1 MSLDS
6 GLGSSLTRSTPSTF
20 GTASAAATPAASVS
34 SNPWSRFTNQ
44 ASSAASRVGSAV
56 TSGYNYIDSNT
67 RNYITRASNLT
78 NKGLQDFRS
87 GLGRASSAFGNYD
100 KYLGTVA
107 SGTSVFSKIVF
118 LIAVVVGFLVLVSI
132 GTKII
137 TAATVHSKKPYL
149 LKNLKSGTEQM
160 VIPQDP
166 RTAHSVPLL
175 RSNNQEPGIEF
186 TYSTWIFID
195 ELPRIPAGS
204 SGPIYKHVFHQ
215 GSPEMFTEDGFSQPI
230 NTPGLYIMTQN
241 TQGTKTNPNPNLQ
254 DVSLM
259 VVMSTFDDP
268 MESVVIGNIPLEKW
282 INVVVVLKGQV
293 LDVYVNGTIAG
304 RHILKGV
311 PMQSYGPLNMSL
323 NGGFTGRMST
333 TQYFAYALTPV
344 QIANIASVSPSLKE
358 AAGGIENPF
367 PPYLSL
373 RWYTGSGSI

>member
-6 GLGSSLTRSTPSTF
+6 GLGSSPTRSTTSTF
-20 GTASAAATPAASVS
+20 GTSSAAATPAASGS
-34 SNPWSRFTNQ
+34 SNPWSRFTSQ
-44 ASSAASRVGSAV
+44 ASSAASRVGNAV
-56 TSGYNYIDSNT
+56 SSGYNYIDSNT
-67 RNYITRASNLT
+67 RDYITRASNQT
-78 NKGLQDFRS
+78 NKALQDARS
-87 GLGRASSAFGNYD
+87 GWNSATSAFGNYD
-100 KYLGTVA
+100 KYLGNMV
-107 SGTSVFSKIVF
+107 SGTSVFSKIIF
-118 LIAVVVGFLVLVSI
+118 LIAVVIGFLVLVSV

-137 TAATVHSKKPYL
+137 TAATVYSKKPYL

-175 RSNNQEPGIEF
+175 RSTNQEPGIEF

-204 SGPIYKHVFHQ
+204 SGAIYKHVFHQ
-215 GSPEMFTEDGFSQPI
+215 GSPEMFTEDGLSQPI

-241 TQGTKTNPNPNLQ
+241 SQGNPNPNLQ

-282 INVVVVLKGQV
+282 INVVVVLKGQI

-323 NGGFTGRMST
+323 NGGFTGKMST
-333 TQYFAYALTPV
+333 TQYFAYALSPV

-373 RWYTGSGSI
+373 RWYTGSESV

>member
-44 ASSAASRVGSAV
+44 ASSAASRVGNAV

-87 GLGRASSAFGNYD
+87 GLGSATSAFGNYD

-118 LIAVVVGFLVLVSI
+118 LIAVVVGFLVLVSV

-137 TAATVHSKKPYL
+137 TAATVYSKKPYL

-195 ELPRIPAGS
+195 ELPRIPSGS

-215 GSPEMFTEDGFSQPI
+215 GSPEMFTEDGLSQPI

-241 TQGTKTNPNPNLQ
+241 SQGNPNPNLQ

-282 INVVVVLKGQV
+282 MNIVVVLKGQV

-323 NGGFTGRMST
+323 NGGFTGKMST
-333 TQYFAYALTPV
+333 TQYFAYALSPV

-358 AAGGIENPF
+358 ADGGIENPF

-373 RWYTGSGSI
+373 RWYTGSGSV

>member
-6 GLGSSLTRSTPSTF
+6 GLGSSPAPST
-20 GTASAAATPAASVS
+20 TSSLRAPPVATTPAATSS
-34 SNPWSRFTNQ
+34 SNPWSRFTQQ
-44 ASSAASRVGSAV
+44 ASSAADRVGSALS
-56 TSGYNYIDSNT
+56 SGYNYVGSNA
-67 RNYITRASNLT
+67 RNYVTQANNYTNQGFQNL
-78 NKGLQDFRS
+78 KS
-87 GLGRASSAFGNYD
+87 GLTDFQSRLGSYD
-100 KYLGTVA
+100 QYLGNIT
-107 SGTSVFSKIVF
+107 SGTSALSKIIF
-118 LIAVVVGFLVLVSI
+118 LVAVVVGFLILVSV

-137 TAATVHSKKPYL
+137 TAATTYSKKPYL

-175 RSNNQEPGIEF
+175 RSSNQEPGIEF

-195 ELPRIPAGS
+195 ELPRIPAGAT
-204 SGPIYKHVFHQ
+204 GPMYKHVFHQ
-215 GSPEMFTEDGFSQPI
+215 GSPDKFTSEGLSQPI

-241 TQGTKTNPNPNLQ
+241 DQSTGTDQNLQ
-254 DVSLM
+254 EVSLM

-268 MESVVIGNIPLEKW
+268 MESIIIRDIPLEKW

-304 RHILKGV
+304 RHMLKGV

-323 NGGFTGRMST
+323 NGGFTGKMST
-333 TQYFAYALTPV
+333 TQYFAYALSPV
-344 QIANIASVSPSLKE
+344 QIANIASVNPSLVE
-358 AAGGIENPF
+358 ASGGIENPF

-373 RWYTGSGSI
+373 RWYTGSSSI